1 MTESRSVI
9 CNLTRKITSA
19 PEVNFHAPEVEL
31 SAQFF
36 SSNYSLQFKIWIHF
50 FKADENEFRG
60 AGNVKRIETSAQI
73 TSMKSKSSAAEAIG
87 RTKKKGK
94 KGGKNRKKREK
105 MKIEHRKRQKSA
117 VVVHGS
123 FDISSLRS
131 WQSFIENLV
140 QSQKMDRFSAK
151 LVRRLYLQ
159 YLFHQCL

>member
-36 SSNYSLQFKIWIHF
+36 SSNYSLQFKVSTFLKLMKTNFEELEMSKELRHQHKLHQWNQ
-50 FKADENEFRG
+50 KAAQQKLLGEQK
-60 AGNVKRIETSAQI
+60 KR
-73 TSMKSKSSAAEAIG
+73 
-87 RTKKKGK
+87 K

-131 WQSFIENLV
+131 WQSRSFIENLV

-151 LVRRLYLQ
+151 LVRRLYFQ
-159 YLFHQCL
+159 YLFHQRL